1 MIFIKKVE
9 IFTDGACSGNPGAGG
24 YGAVLRYNSVEK
36 ELSGGSADT
45 TNNRMELTAVITALS
60 ALKEPCEVT
69 LTTDSKYVSD
79 SISKG
84 WLYNWQ
90 KKNWIKS
97 GNVPVPNADLWK
109 MLIPLLEK
117 HKVNFIWVKGHAG
130 HPENERCDRLA
141 VMQRDFYSAN
151 KKD

>member
-1 MIFIKKVE
+1 MILIKKVE

-24 YGAVLRYNSVEK
+24 YGAVLRYKNTEK
-36 ELSGGSADT
+36 ELSGGATDT
-45 TNNRMELTAVITALS
+45 TNNRMELTAVIAALS
-60 ALKEPCEVT
+60 ALKEPCDVT
-69 LTTDSKYVSD
+69 VTTDSKYVAD

-97 GNVPVPNADLWK
+97 DKKPVPNTDLWK
-109 MLIPLLEK
+109 TLIPLLEM
-117 HKVNFIWVKGHAG
+117 HKVSFIWVKGHAG

-141 VMQRDFYSAN
+141 VMQRDFYS
-151 KKD
+151 KK